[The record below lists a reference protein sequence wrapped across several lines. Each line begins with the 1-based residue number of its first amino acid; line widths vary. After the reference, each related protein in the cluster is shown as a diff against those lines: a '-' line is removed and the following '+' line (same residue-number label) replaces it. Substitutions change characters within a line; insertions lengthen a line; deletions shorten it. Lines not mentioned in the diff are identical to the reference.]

1 MLFRLEK
8 SVRGLA
14 GNNPSWSNV
23 RLRGERWGEDDV
35 VAPLASGDD
44 SEDIVVTPRDRV
56 VTLDGGV
63 VLHSGDL

>member
-1 MLFRLEK
+1 M
-8 SVRGLA
+8 
-14 GNNPSWSNV
+14 
-23 RLRGERWGEDDV
+23 
-35 VAPLASGDD
+35 APLASGDD